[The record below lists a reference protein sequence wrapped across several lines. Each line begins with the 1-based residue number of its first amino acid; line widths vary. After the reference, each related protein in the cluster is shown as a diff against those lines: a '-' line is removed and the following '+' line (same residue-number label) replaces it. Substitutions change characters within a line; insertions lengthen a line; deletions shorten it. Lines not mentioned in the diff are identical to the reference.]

1 MVGCVLEC
9 YLLEIRIVELMC
21 VHFTSLTMIGSGDQ
35 LVWAVNLIWKY
46 WGTIY
51 YHFNYQIN
59 VSIVAG
65 VH

>member
-21 VHFTSLTMIGSGDQ
+21 MHFTSLTMIGSGGQ

-46 WGTIY
+46 
-51 YHFNYQIN
+51 
-59 VSIVAG
+59 
-65 VH
+65 